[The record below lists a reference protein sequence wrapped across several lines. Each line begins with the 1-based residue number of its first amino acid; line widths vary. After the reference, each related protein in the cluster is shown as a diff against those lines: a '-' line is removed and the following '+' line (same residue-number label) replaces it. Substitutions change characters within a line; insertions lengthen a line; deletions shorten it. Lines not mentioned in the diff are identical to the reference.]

1 MRIKPM
7 FDLDIFIAIMTRFYM
22 DDFLDSIDLVAIGK
36 RKKENMIKALKL
48 GGFQLIKWK
57 SNHTELNDIT
67 DDPSLSSQVQTTE
80 SNGPAEKNLRSGKER
95 GESSASDRKQVRDKE
110 EDVEA

>member
-57 SNHTELNDIT
+57 
-67 DDPSLSSQVQTTE
+67 
-80 SNGPAEKNLRSGKER
+80 
-95 GESSASDRKQVRDKE
+95 
-110 EDVEA
+110 